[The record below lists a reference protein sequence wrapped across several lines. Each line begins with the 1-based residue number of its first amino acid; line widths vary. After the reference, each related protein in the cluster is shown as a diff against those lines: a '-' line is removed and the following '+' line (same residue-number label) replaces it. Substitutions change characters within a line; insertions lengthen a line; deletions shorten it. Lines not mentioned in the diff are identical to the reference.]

1 MNYYPSPIHTKDN
14 IPLDLSLSCS
24 DQPLDLRINKSTSA
38 VEGTTVQDTEVQD
51 TSVLRDTSVIRHTSE
66 FRNTSEF
73 RDTSVLQYISER
85 GDTSVLQ
92 HTSVLR
98 DTSELR
104 GPEIDALEELVTW
117 GAASVLFK
125 IYIKVTSARL
135 STLSTEEEV
144 PVSTGPQISPPLTQ
158 QVDGSGDNS
167 NEPRIK
173 LKFTKV
179 STDKYSVKTL
189 KED

>member
-38 VEGTTVQDTEVQD
+38 VEGTTVQDT
-51 TSVLRDTSVIRHTSE
+51 SVLRDTSVIRHTSE
-66 FRNTSEF
+66 FQDTSVLRDPSEF
-73 RDTSVLQYISER
+73 RDTSVLRYISEL
-85 GDTSVLQ
+85 GDASVLQ
-92 HTSVLR
+92 HTLVLR
-98 DTSELR
+98 ATSELR

-135 STLSTEEEV
+135 RAEEEV
-144 PVSTGPQISPPLTQ
+144 PVSTGPQISPPLPQ
-158 QVDGSGDNS
+158 QVDGSCANA